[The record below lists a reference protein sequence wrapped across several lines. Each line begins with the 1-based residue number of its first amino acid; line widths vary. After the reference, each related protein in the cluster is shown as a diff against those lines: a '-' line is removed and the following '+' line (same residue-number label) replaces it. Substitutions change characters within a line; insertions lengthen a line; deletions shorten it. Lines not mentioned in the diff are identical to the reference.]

1 MKPPV
6 ILAVDDR
13 QDNLF
18 ILKQLIADNFSK
30 CILFTA
36 NSGEKGMEIAR
47 ESSLDVVITDVQMP
61 GMSGIEFCR
70 RLKSLPE
77 TADAI
82 VLLLTAHKPKPE
94 LVAEGLDAGAF
105 DFISKPVDNLEI
117 TARINAALRIKAAEV
132 ELQNAHDRLEQKV
145 LDRTADLEAINQQLE
160 KEIDEKETIAKA
172 LRETNQLILTAM
184 EGTDEGMWDAD
195 LSSGFVT
202 FDENW
207 TKVLGYDGT
216 NRRFGRDWWSEHI
229 SEKYLVKIFNAAK
242 DYLAGNE
249 KYLETEYRIKT
260 KQGEWIWVRAR
271 GVCVAFD
278 KDNMPLRMIGTQRD
292 ITERRKAEEAYQK
305 LVKAI
310 EQVEDVIIITNPEAE
325 IQYVNPSFEKVT
337 GFQCEDV
344 IGENPRILQSGA
356 HEDSLYEKMWQTLTS
371 GETWSGKFIN
381 KKKDQ
386 SFINI
391 ESTITP
397 IKNRQG
403 EIYNYIAVQRDV
415 TKQVKMEQQLR
426 QAQKMEAIG
435 TLAGGI
441 AHDFNNLLFAI
452 QGYNSLSL
460 KLLNESHPVCGHLQ
474 KLGQAADRAKDLVAQ
489 ILTFSRQTDQKLKP
503 IMMQPVVKEA
513 MNLLRATIPTTIEVE
528 QSINPNGALILG
540 NVTHVHQIIINLA
553 TNAYQAMK
561 ETGGLLTVS
570 LNTIVVDPES
580 DNGYQELAPG
590 NYAELIVSDTGHGM
604 EQATLDRIFEPYFST
619 KEQGEG
625 TGMGLS
631 IIHGIVSAYNGRIMV
646 ESEKG
651 KGTTFK
657 VLIPEIDTSKVN
669 EIKEI
674 PLTDQKLQGSGNILV
689 VDDDD
694 QVSEVLKSMLEELG
708 YHVEAYT
715 CSETLLQVFEQDSNH
730 WDALITD
737 MTMPK
742 MTGAVLASR
751 ILSIKPNFPVVL
763 CTGYNDT
770 IDESRAK
777 KMGIREFILKPVSF
791 NDLAITMKK
800 VLSNV

>member
-13 QDNLF
+13 DDNLYV
-18 ILKQLIADNFSK
+18 LKQLIADNFSK

-36 NSGEKGMEIAR
+36 NSGKKGMEIAR
-47 ESSLDVVITDVQMP
+47 ESNLDIVITDVQMP

-70 RLKSLPE
+70 MLKSTPN

-117 TARINAALRIKAAEV
+117 IARINTALRIKAAEI
-132 ELQNAHDRLEQKV
+132 ELQNARDRLEQKV
-145 LDRTADLEAINQQLE
+145 RDRTADLEATNQQLE
-160 KEIDEKETIAKA
+160 KEIDEKKRIEKT
-172 LRETNQLILTAM
+172 LRETNQLMLTAM

-195 LSSGFVT
+195 LSSGLVT

-207 TKVLGYDGT
+207 TKVLGYDSAE
-216 NRRFGRDWWSEHI
+216 RSFGRDWWSKHT
-229 SEKYLVKIFNAAK
+229 SEEYLVKIFEAAR

-260 KQGEWIWVRAR
+260 KQGEWIWVWAR
-271 GVCVAFD
+271 GICVAFD
-278 KDNMPLRMIGTQRD
+278 KENNPLRMIGTQRD
-292 ITERRKAEEAYQK
+292 ITEKRKAEEAYQR

-310 EQVEDVIIITNPEAE
+310 EQVEDVIIITDAKAN
-325 IQYVNPSFEKVT
+325 IQYTNPSFEKVT
-337 GFQCEDV
+337 GFKRDEV
-344 IGENPRILQSGA
+344 IGKNPRILQSGA
-356 HEDSLYEKMWQTLTS
+356 HEDSMYKHMWQTLES
-371 GETWSGKFIN
+371 GETWNGKIIN
-381 KKKDQ
+381 KKKDH

-403 EIYNYIAVQRDV
+403 EINNYIAVQRDV
-415 TKQVKMEQQLR
+415 TGHVKMEQQLR

-460 KLLNESHPVCGHLQ
+460 RLLNESHPVRGHLQ

-489 ILTFSRQTDQKLKP
+489 ILTFSRQNEQKLKP
-503 IMMQPVVKEA
+503 IMMQPVVEEA
-513 MNLLRATIPTTIEVE
+513 MNLLRATIPTTIEVQ
-528 QSINPNGALILG
+528 QSISPNGALILG

-561 ETGGLLTVS
+561 EDGGLLSVS
-570 LNTIVVDPES
+570 LNSIVVDPES
-580 DNGYQELAPG
+580 KNDYQKVAPG
-590 NYAELIVSDTGHGM
+590 KYAELIVSDTGHGI

-631 IIHGIVSAYNGRIMV
+631 IIHGIVSAYNGEIIV

-669 EIKEI
+669 EIQEI
-674 PLTDQKLQGSGNILV
+674 PITDQKLQGSGNILV

-694 QVSEVLKSMLEELG
+694 QISEILKDMLEELG
-708 YHVEAYT
+708 YQVEAYT
-715 CSETLLQVFEQDSNH
+715 CSEKLLQAFEQDSNH

-751 ILSIKPNFPVVL
+751 ILAINPNLPVVL

-770 IDESRAK
+770 IDENRAK
-777 KMGIREFILKPVSF
+777 EIGIREFIMKPFSF
-791 NDLAITMKK
+791 NDLAITMKR
-800 VLSNV
+800 VLLNT